1 MRCLLLSSGLVLLP
15 LLRGASIRVV
25 IVLQVTVVIVAQVVV
40 VRLVVGV
47 LLLRLVV
54 AAATILH
61 ARMIDVT
68 ATTIG
73 VTATAPEAQMIE
85 TAR

>member
-1 MRCLLLSSGLVLLP
+1 MSSGLVLLP

-40 VRLVVGV
+40 VRLVVDV
-47 LLLRLVV
+47 LLLRLVA
-54 AAATILH
+54 AAATIPH
-61 ARMIDVT
+61 ARMIGVTVTTIDVT
-68 ATTIG
+68 
-73 VTATAPEAQMIE
+73 VTAPEAQTIE